1 MTELMK
7 SCNFLLFYSW
17 VEIQIAPAHLHF
29 LKRCCLRID
38 VVAASMSAKRNS
50 ASAVLLLKLLTSW
63 QKSVEEFFSDVKTFV
78 CSVLCLLASLSF
90 SCFDSNL
97 QQSLPEIQRRE
108 FESLSSVTTLHF
120 SAGKSLFLLEVS
132 RFWSAVD
139 SVPSSVNVFLTN
151 SGEVASSLFAELLS
165 FAHSAFLSRP
175 AAEWNS
181 SCYKRQNNHLS
192 LYWRLTSS
200 RLELHIFTM
209 VLVSTETVGLSKVMR
224 QLQ

>member
-132 RFWSAVD
+132 RFWSDVD
-139 SVPSSVNVFLTN
+139 SVPSSVNVFSTN
-151 SGEVASSLFAELLS
+151 SGEEASSCSLNFYPLPTVLFWAGQRLNGIPPVTKGRTIICHFTEDLQVQDLN
-165 FAHSAFLSRP
+165 FTFLQ
-175 AAEWNS
+175 W
-181 SCYKRQNNHLS
+181 Y
-192 LYWRLTSS
+192 
-200 RLELHIFTM
+200 
-209 VLVSTETVGLSKVMR
+209 
-224 QLQ
+224 